1 MTEARHA
8 ATPAKARWPWL
19 VTLLIVLLAAG
30 LFFWRGSGGGGA
42 AAGATLV
49 IGDQKGGVQSLL
61 RAAGELDDVPY
72 TIKFALFPAA
82 SPLLEA
88 LDAGAIDVGGIGG
101 APFAFAYAS
110 GAHIRAITAYK
121 PGSENAGRAS
131 AIVVPG
137 QSPLHG
143 VADLKGRRLATI
155 KGSAGQ
161 DLALRL
167 LDRAGLK
174 PSDVQWVYLANG
186 ESKAAL
192 ATGSVD
198 AWSTWGSYV
207 GIAVIEN
214 GDRILADARGLQT
227 GAGFFAANV
236 KAIEGKEAQLAD
248 FVIRL
253 ARARNW
259 ARNHP
264 DDYAKVLAKETG
276 IPIDVARFSISANL
290 GASVPID
297 GTLIAEQHEI
307 FARYKAAG
315 IIPEMPDIH
324 GAYDSR
330 FNKALLGPGEPAAGQ

>member
-1 MTEARHA
+1 MSEPRHVAALAR
-8 ATPAKARWPWL
+8 TRWPY
-19 VTLLIVLLAAG
+19 LIVLLVVAVAG
-30 LFFWRGSGGGGA
+30 LLLWHDNRSGPASA
-42 AAGATLV
+42 AAETLV
-49 IGDQKGGVQSLL
+49 IGDQKGGVQALL
-61 RAAGELDDVPY
+61 QAAGELDDVPY
-72 TIKFALFPAA
+72 VIKFALFPAA

-88 LDAGAIDVGGIGG
+88 LDAGAIDIGGIGA

-121 PGSENAGRAS
+121 PNSENAGRAS

-137 QSPLHG
+137 KSPLNS
-143 VADLKGRRLATI
+143 VADLKGKRLATI

-174 PSDVQWVYLANG
+174 ASDVQWVYLANG

-192 ATGSVD
+192 STGSID

-214 GDRILADARGLQT
+214 GDRILADARGLPT
-227 GAGFFAANV
+227 SAGFFAANV
-236 KAIEGKEAQLAD
+236 KAIDGKAPLLAD
-248 FVIRL
+248 FVVRL

-259 ARNHP
+259 ARDHP
-264 DDYAKVLAKETG
+264 DDYARVLAKETG
-276 IPIDVARFSISANL
+276 IPLDVARFSISANL

-297 GTLIAEQHEI
+297 AALIAEQHDI

-315 IIPEMPDIH
+315 IIPDVPDIH

-330 FNKALLGPGEPAAGQ
+330 FNKALLGPGEPAVNQ